1 MATVEFKSQVGSFGN
16 NFNNRIE
23 EALGNAVDLHTAY
36 REGAF
41 EPSPVPWIGYLMML
55 QEADGSTKPLGVLR
69 EPHFTVFKEFRNTSY
84 AKRYELFC
92 KRLVRERLY
101 DAACF
106 LMSDEETGL
115 LGQYREPSEEIG
127 FRNFAGSLIGHV
139 YGVVQAA
146 RG

>member
-23 EALGNAVDLHTAY
+23 EALGNAIDLHTAY

-41 EPSPVPWIGYLMML
+41 APSPAPWVGYLMMM
-55 QEADGSTKPLGVLR
+55 QETEGSLRPLGVR
-69 EPHFTVFKEFRNTSY
+69 EPHFSVFGEFRNTSY
-84 AKRYELFC
+84 SRRYGLFC
-92 KRLVRERLY
+92 ERLVRERLY

-106 LMSDEETGL
+106 LVSNEDSGL
-115 LGQYREPSEEIG
+115 HGEYREPSEELC

-139 YGVVQAA
+139 SGVVQAA
-146 RG
+146 RE